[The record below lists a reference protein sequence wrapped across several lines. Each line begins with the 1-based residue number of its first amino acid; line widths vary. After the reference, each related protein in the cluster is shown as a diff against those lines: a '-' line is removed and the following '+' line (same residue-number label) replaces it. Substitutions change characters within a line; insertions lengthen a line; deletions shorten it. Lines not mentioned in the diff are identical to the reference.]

1 MNEIEKKFL
10 EIYGE
15 FNLTTKGPEYRIFRT
30 GWNAGHQL
38 ENKRIVTNLK
48 VLRSRQD
55 QTTDYE
61 EGRFDGLGTAIAFA
75 ESEVEL

>member
-10 EIYGE
+10 EFYGE
-15 FNLTTKGPEYRIFRT
+15 FNLTTQDPAYRIFKT

>member
-10 EIYGE
+10 ELYGE
-15 FNLTTKGPEYRIFRT
+15 FNLTTQDPAYRIFKT
-30 GWNAGHQL
+30 GWQASHKL

-61 EGRFDGLGTAIAFA
+61 EGRFDGLGTAIACA

>member
-10 EIYGE
+10 ELYGE
-15 FNLTTKGPEYRIFRT
+15 FNLTTQDPAYRIFKT

-38 ENKRIVTNLK
+38 ENNRIVTNLK
-48 VLRSRQD
+48 VLRLRQD

-75 ESEVEL
+75 ECEVEL

>member
-1 MNEIEKKFL
+1 MNDIERKFN

-15 FNLTTKGPEYRIFRT
+15 FNLTTKDPAYRIFRT
-30 GWNAGHQL
+30 GWEAGHKL

-55 QTTDYE
+55 QKTEYK
-61 EGRFDGLGTAIAFA
+61 EGRFDGLCTAIAFI
-75 ESEVEL
+75 ESWVEL

>member
-1 MNEIEKKFL
+1 
-10 EIYGE
+10 
-15 FNLTTKGPEYRIFRT
+15 
-30 GWNAGHQL
+30 
-38 ENKRIVTNLK
+38 

-61 EGRFDGLGTAIAFA
+61 EGRFDGLVTAIAFA